1 MRNTMVVYLHEE
13 SLVLLLDSPLHA
25 TTNQKENVL
34 QYLTKKIIV
43 NMAKCMLPRKML
55 NIKVFCK
62 AQHNA

>member
-34 QYLTKKIIV
+34 QYLTKK
-43 NMAKCMLPRKML
+43 NHSQYGKMHATQ
-55 NIKVFCK
+55 K
-62 AQHNA
+62 NASHKSILQGSA